1 MSALQEK
8 LTAARDAGQILESTC
23 KNACE
28 LLQSSDNQVIHSTL
42 GELVDGEH
50 WHELNDRFFRTLA
63 FGTGG
68 LRGRTIGRVVTSAER
83 GSAAEGERPEHPCVG
98 TNAMNFFNL
107 SRAMQGM
114 VSFLHEIHNASG
126 KDGKPSMSFA
136 HDTRFFSRDFAEF
149 CAKVATDLGVDAY
162 LFETPVATPQLSF
175 SVRHLGASAGVV
187 ITASHNPS
195 HDNGFKASFSDGAQ
209 LIEPHST
216 QVIEKVNAIPSETYE
231 ALPVDQQG
239 QLKMLGKEIDE
250 AYMETLTTLLLN
262 PSLVADSE
270 SPKIVFTNLHGV
282 GKHIVV
288 PILER
293 LGMPCETVAA
303 QDVQDGAFPTV
314 ESPNPENASALQ
326 MALDQANASGADIV
340 IGTDPDGDRVGVAV
354 RGRGGELHLL
364 TGNQTG
370 SLMTYYRVKTL
381 IDEGVITDANR
392 ERAVVVKTFVT
403 SQLQDA
409 ICEHYGISCVNTL
422 TGFKYIGAKMKKYE
436 QAIPKDLYDDYDSL
450 PAEKSRALRLE
461 HSKFYVF
468 GSEESYGYLGSDA
481 IRDKDGNGAV
491 VMFAEL
497 AAYSKSLGKTLI
509 ELLDDVYKMFGYFLE
524 VNKSKYFEGAE
535 GAAKIQLL
543 AKSYA
548 DSPPTE
554 VDGSAVTRV
563 RDFVNDTILD
573 EEGDVIP
580 KEKMLFVELADGRS
594 FAVRPSGTE
603 PKIKYYLFGNRRPA
617 SGAMLDDAQLAAA
630 KAEVGEASDRLW
642 AGLEADI
649 EARLS

>member
-1 MSALQEK
+1 
-8 LTAARDAGQILESTC
+8 
-23 KNACE
+23 
-28 LLQSSDNQVIHSTL
+28 
-42 GELVDGEH
+42 
-50 WHELNDRFFRTLA
+50 
-63 FGTGG
+63 
-68 LRGRTIGRVVTSAER
+68 
-83 GSAAEGERPEHPCVG
+83 
-98 TNAMNFFNL
+98 
-107 SRAMQGM
+107 
-114 VSFLHEIHNASG
+114 
-126 KDGKPSMSFA
+126 
-136 HDTRFFSRDFAEF
+136 
-149 CAKVATDLGVDAY
+149 
-162 LFETPVATPQLSF
+162 
-175 SVRHLGASAGVV
+175 
-187 ITASHNPS
+187 
-195 HDNGFKASFSDGAQ
+195 
-209 LIEPHST
+209 
-216 QVIEKVNAIPSETYE
+216 
-231 ALPVDQQG
+231 
-239 QLKMLGKEIDE
+239 
-250 AYMETLTTLLLN
+250 
-262 PSLVADSE
+262 
-270 SPKIVFTNLHGV
+270 
-282 GKHIVV
+282 
-288 PILER
+288 
-293 LGMPCETVAA
+293 
-303 QDVQDGAFPTV
+303 
-314 ESPNPENASALQ
+314 

-340 IGTDPDGDRVGVAV
+340 IGTDPDCDRMGVAV
-354 RGRGGELHLL
+354 RGRDGKLHLL

-422 TGFKYIGAKMKKYE
+422 TGFKYIAAKMKKYE
-436 QAIPKDLYDDYDSL
+436 QAIPKDLYNDYDSL
-450 PAEKSRALRLE
+450 PAEQSRALRLE

-535 GAAKIQLL
+535 GAAKIQTL

-548 DSPPTE
+548 DNPPTE
-554 VDGSAVTRV
+554 VDGTAVTSV

-617 SGAMLDDAQLAAA
+617 SGTTLDDAQLVAA

-642 AGLEADI
+642 AALEADI